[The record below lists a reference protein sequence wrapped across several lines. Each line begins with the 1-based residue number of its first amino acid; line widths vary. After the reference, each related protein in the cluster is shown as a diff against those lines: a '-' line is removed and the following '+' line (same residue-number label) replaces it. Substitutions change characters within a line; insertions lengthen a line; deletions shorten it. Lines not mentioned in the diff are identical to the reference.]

1 MINGNQEIRKES
13 LNLLDSPQADIR
25 TQKQSVS
32 SVEYTPSKQD
42 REKKMQNMI
51 QQLNGENIKIKSDDL
66 NNSQSQDSH
75 KNTPSQ
81 HPDEANSNKQQTYT
95 IKINDIEDSQNG
107 RLQSRLNTYDLKQQ
121 FFKSE
126 NQYPQHLFEINPH
139 IAQWGRLQDN
149 IKSQYLFLKQENEIK
164 NQMIEDLK
172 LYQLK
177 MIKNN
182 LKYKFLLKERS
193 RYSMVYDKFQDI
205 RPKMKINIQN
215 FDTNEKSLVDTINKN
230 QDLLKSMMLKIA
242 QNPLLLAYI
251 IEQNNQYDNN
261 LDQFLDDVNSLFYE
275 RVLVDNQY
283 HNPIY
288 ILQAYLID
296 RELSKAQ
303 SPDEAFKISNLSI
316 KTIYAFSKNINCVV
330 FLEKILYKPLKQIL
344 GHSYLLEVNL
354 IKLYD
359 QLKKSPRNRRDA
371 MNISNR
377 PSINIQLRQQHN
389 DSPYNKEKNNFTESF
404 NSLEASSKSTASAN
418 NPSSSKNPIT
428 QFKNF
433 IKTYLP
439 MKKQKSTQEPMKIK
453 SNEIRETDRS
463 ASTFVFQNSLSS
475 ERNSSQ
481 NFGYSGRRERRRK
494 LNQINGNVISQSQL
508 KEAENFTIEAE
519 IVSYLK
525 KNIEDIDLQ
534 IALDVQYQANVSLTT
549 LSQLVKNFMNQIL
562 TNVRN
567 FPKEINI
574 MCCIL
579 KRSLLRHFPLIST
592 EEINIQIRQFV
603 FNKWIFQDIQLIN
616 QRNIMTKKEQE
627 TLTKNFHLVNRIA
640 QQIVKQMLFDEQQY
654 PFLSKLNQLILSYKP
669 DLDKFYEIISTAENT
684 LIDLIL
690 DKSNLENATF
700 TRSGQLTFQNT
711 HNSSQNSKGIP
722 IFQLN
727 QQSVQ
732 DVTSL
737 AFSLED
743 LRIITLLISK
753 MPDKLE
759 KFDSRNILFKEAQK
773 LQDKL
778 KDVFKDNL
786 TSRNSY
792 YFIWEAGTNQST
804 GYIEKLF
811 QIDYGL
817 SKKEKKELNQQQLNL
832 FKIKEMLIL
841 FLLSIDSILYLM
853 QLKRGQE
860 ITLQQILDEYK
871 IKQIDHIISI
881 RLNQPK
887 VQMDIYLEYLQ
898 LLLHGLPENLQQ
910 NEYEC
915 ILKDI
920 CLTLDRKFSFLT
932 QQILAYKQLYLQK
945 KNIIK
950 NVILYVKEQQ
960 ESIIKKNIKQ
970 NAYFFIRN
978 SYINIKIITT
988 KIPVTPQNREHN
1000 YLNFQIIQ
1008 NEQLTVKDT
1017 ESIARKKEDMLDEFK
1032 NGLCPEE
1039 PAMCF
1044 SIQHFIN
1051 YLIYTP
1057 ELMKCIED
1065 RSNLTSFNQLIGQ
1078 YFDLLEKKVEELPFY
1093 QNMKEECKKMF
1104 FDLIEKHIAKK
1115 IFNECMP
1122 LYNSEKDN
1130 QFIMQAKK
1138 YSYMSIQHQNIEKF
1152 FLEESMWESIA
1163 HDLTKINNV
1172 ESHLDKLNLIYEC
1185 FNNITQVMNMVP
1197 GEGNGADDCF
1207 PIWVYILLK
1216 AQIDK
1221 IFTNINFIELMTRK
1235 NKTVSDEIGYV
1246 FAQFQS
1252 AAKYIYDL
1260 TEEQI
1265 YSSLNNPDDIE
1276 KFSEYCKNFETLK
1289 KQHSSQLILHISQQQ
1304 QSQQSQDQHSPI
1316 TKSNHYFSPQVSLKK
1331 DLFSIN

>member
-1 MINGNQEIRKES
+1 MINGDQEIIKES
-13 LNLLDSPQADIR
+13 LNLLDSPLVDNI
-25 TQKQSVS
+25 TQKQSIS
-32 SVEYTPSKQD
+32 SEYTPQKQD
-42 REKKMQNMI
+42 REKQMQNMI
-51 QQLNGENIKIKSDDL
+51 QSLNEHHIQIKSDAS
-66 NNSQSQDSH
+66 NNSHCQDSH

-81 HPDEANSNKQQTYT
+81 QTDEANINKQQMYT
-95 IKINDIEDSQNG
+95 IKINDIEDSHNG

-126 NQYPQHLFEINPH
+126 SQYPQHFFEINPH

-172 LYQLK
+172 IYQLK

-215 FDTNEKSLVDTINKN
+215 FDTNQKSLVDTINKN

-296 RELSKAQ
+296 RELSQAK
-303 SPDEAFKISNLSI
+303 SPDEAFKISNLST

-344 GHSYLLEVNL
+344 GHSSLLEVNL

-359 QLKKSPRNRRDA
+359 QLKKSPRKRREGI
-371 MNISNR
+371 ISG
-377 PSINIQLRQQHN
+377 STFNIQISQQN
-389 DSPYNKEKNNFTESF
+389 IESPFDKEKNNFTESF
-404 NSLEASSKSTASAN
+404 NTLESSNKSTASTN
-418 NPSSSKNPIT
+418 NPSQSKNPIT
-428 QFKNF
+428 YFKNF
-433 IKTYLP
+433 LKTYLP
-439 MKKQKSTQEPMKIK
+439 IRKQKSNQESTKVK
-453 SNEIRETDRS
+453 SNRIREDERS
-463 ASTFVFQNSLSS
+463 ASTFIFQNPLST
-475 ERNSSQ
+475 ERNSSS

-494 LNQINGNVISQSQL
+494 LNQNNGNVISQSQL
-508 KEAENFTIEAE
+508 KEGENFTIQAE
-519 IVSYLK
+519 FVSYLK

-534 IALDVQYQANVSLTT
+534 VALDVQYQANVSLTT
-549 LSQLVKNFMNQIL
+549 LTQLIKNFMNQIL
-562 TNVRN
+562 INVRN

-592 EEINIQIRQFV
+592 EEINTQIRQFV

-616 QRNIMTKKEQE
+616 QRNIMTKKEQDI
-627 TLTKNFHLVNRIA
+627 LTKNFHLINRIA
-640 QQIVKQMLFDEQQY
+640 QQIVKQILFDEQQY
-654 PFLSKLNQLILSYKP
+654 PFLSKLNQLIVSYKP
-669 DLDKFYEIISTAENT
+669 DLDKFYEIICTAENT

-690 DKSNLENATF
+690 DKINLENATF
-700 TRSGQLTFQNT
+700 TRSGQLTFQNN

-759 KFDSRNILFKEAQK
+759 KFDTRNILFKEAQK

-778 KDVFKDNL
+778 KDVFKDSL

-811 QIDYGL
+811 QVDYGL

-860 ITLQQILDEYK
+860 LTLQQILDEYK

-881 RLNQPK
+881 RLNQSK

-898 LLLHGLPENLQQ
+898 LLLHGLPDNLKQ
-910 NEYEC
+910 NEYEY

-945 KNIIK
+945 KSIIK

-988 KIPVTPQNREHN
+988 KIPVTPQNREQN

-1008 NEQLTVKDT
+1008 NEQITVKDT

-1039 PAMCF
+1039 PAICL

-1057 ELMKCIED
+1057 ELIKCIED
-1065 RSNLTSFNQLIGQ
+1065 RSNLTSFNQLIEQ
-1078 YFDLLEKKVEELPFY
+1078 YFDLLEQKVEELPFY

-1104 FDLIEKHIAKK
+1104 FDLIEKHVAKK

-1130 QFIMQAKK
+1130 QFIIQAKK
-1138 YSYMSIQHQNIEKF
+1138 FSYMSIQHQNIEKF

-1163 HDLTKINNV
+1163 HDLTKINDA
-1172 ESHLDKLNLIYEC
+1172 ESHLDKLNIIYDC

-1216 AQIDK
+1216 SQIDK
-1221 IFTNINFIELMTRK
+1221 IFTNINFIELMKRK

-1260 TEEQI
+1260 TEDQI
-1265 YSSLNNPDDIE
+1265 HSSLNNPDDIE
-1276 KFSEYCKNFETLK
+1276 LFSEYCKNFEIVK
-1289 KQHSSQLILHISQQQ
+1289 KQHSSQLLLNISQQQ
-1304 QSQQSQDQHSPI
+1304 QPQQSQDQHNPI
-1316 TKSNHYFSPQVSLKK
+1316 TISNQYFSPQTSQKK
-1331 DLFSIN
+1331 NLFSIN